1 MRSLSWLDPV
11 VDRCGF
17 GWFQM
22 LLLLQ
27 TGATG
32 FASAA
37 IFVILGSMVNHLPL
51 DKWGASRAE
60 ATLLQSAI
68 FIGVTLGTLVG
79 GIFADRHGRRP
90 AVLLSYL
97 MLVVSAGILVSVQG
111 YKMMVFACFLFGA
124 VAGFS
129 LPAMNALLVENSPAG
144 HRGELVCL
152 SSVLWFSG
160 ELYGAGCVWLM
171 GEAGTL
177 LLGPT
182 STGFHWRA
190 CFALGFMPAFPVII
204 YAFFSMQESP
214 RFLAS
219 QGRIREAERALIHMA
234 AQNGKTNMQIDM
246 PGASPHLDGFPA
258 QDRELQMELIEE
270 QQRENQDW
278 QKTLKSLQVL
288 MRWPVN
294 LSTVFLMILC
304 IVCNFA
310 YYGLIFALP
319 QILHD
324 QKAGI
329 GFLGS
334 PSVQVFTVTLFK
346 VPGIVS
352 AFFLLRSPNIGHK
365 TSLAILLGIS
375 AVCAYSYPQLISVGA
390 VTGAF
395 SAACCL
401 KLATSAT
408 FIILYVFVL
417 EVYPTQIRSTGM
429 AICTMV
435 GRLGSIM
442 SPLVHSYAVAH
453 AGHSAYFLCISAS
466 AFTAGV
472 AALMMPLETK
482 GMPLGEGEDGE
493 TSSLLWNKK

>member
-1 MRSLSWLDPV
+1 MTVRSLNWLDPV

-22 LLLLQ
+22 LLLIQ

-37 IFVILGSMVNHLPL
+37 VFVILGSMVNHLPL
-51 DKWGASRAE
+51 HRWGASRAE

-68 FIGVTLGTLVG
+68 FVGVTFGTLIG
-79 GIFADRHGRRP
+79 GIFADRYGRRP
-90 AVLLSYL
+90 AVLLSYM

-111 YKMMVFACFLFGA
+111 YHIMVFACLFFGA
-124 VAGFS
+124 VGGFS

-152 SSVLWFSG
+152 SSVVWFSG
-160 ELYGAGCVWLM
+160 ELYGAGCVWYL
-171 GEAGTL
+171 GETTASLPGQ
-177 LLGPT
+177 P

-190 CFALGFMPAFPVII
+190 CFVLGFLPAIPVIV
-204 YAFFSMQESP
+204 YALYSLQESP
-214 RFLAS
+214 RFLAN
-219 QGRIREAERALIHMA
+219 QGRFREVEQCIAVMA
-234 AQNGKTNMQIDM
+234 TKNGVEI
-246 PGASPHLDGFPA
+246 PVLPI
-258 QDRELQMELIEE
+258 QDRE
-270 QQRENQDW
+270 NQIVVVDQAPRQVVDW
-278 QKTLKSLQVL
+278 QKTLQSLQLL

-294 LSTVFLMILC
+294 VSTAGLMVLC

-324 QKAGI
+324 QKAAVGI
-329 GFLGS
+329 LRS
-334 PSVQVFTVTLFK
+334 ASVQVFIVTLFK
-346 VPGIVS
+346 IPGIIA
-352 AFFLLRSPNIGHK
+352 AFILLRSPNIGHK
-365 TSLAILLGIS
+365 TCLAMLLAIS
-375 AVCAYSYPQLISVGA
+375 AVCAYSYPELMSVGA
-390 VTGAF
+390 MTGAF

-442 SPLVHSYAVAH
+442 SPLVHSYAVSH
-453 AGHSAYFLCISAS
+453 AGHSAYFQTIAFC

-472 AALMMPLETK
+472 SALLMPVETK
-482 GMPLGEGEDGE
+482 GLPLGEGEDSE
-493 TSSLLWNKK
+493 SSHLLSRKK

>member
-1 MRSLSWLDPV
+1 MRSLTWLDPV

-22 LLLLQ
+22 LLLVQ

-37 IFVILGSMVNHLPL
+37 VFVILGSMVNHLPL
-51 DKWGASRAE
+51 DKWGATRAE

-79 GIFADRHGRRP
+79 GVFADRHGRRP
-90 AVLLSYL
+90 AVLLSYT

-111 YKMMVFACFLFGA
+111 YKVMVFACLLFGA

-152 SSVLWFSG
+152 SSVLWFIG
-160 ELYGAGCVWLM
+160 ELYGAGCVWFM
-171 GEAGTL
+171 AETGTML
-177 LLGPT
+177 PGAPA
-182 STGFHWRA
+182 TGFHWRA
-190 CFALGFMPAFPVII
+190 CFALGFLPALPVII

-219 QGRIREAERALIHMA
+219 QGRIREAEKALMYMA
-234 AQNGKTNMQIDM
+234 AKNGIPTPAGM
-246 PGASPHLDGFPA
+246 PGSSPHLDGFPA

-270 QQRENQDW
+270 QERENQDW

-288 MRWPVN
+288 NRWPVN
-294 LSTVFLMILC
+294 VSTAFLMILC

-324 QKAGI
+324 QKSSI

-346 VPGIVS
+346 VPGIMS
-352 AFFLLRSPNIGHK
+352 AFFLLRTPSVGHK

-375 AVCAYSYPQLISVGA
+375 AVCAYAYPQLISIGA
-390 VTGAF
+390 VSAAF
-395 SAACCL
+395 SSACFL
-401 KLATSAT
+401 KMATSAT

-435 GRLGSIM
+435 GRIGSIM

-453 AGHSAYFLCISAS
+453 AGHSAYFLCISGA
-466 AFTAGV
+466 AFAAGV
-472 AALMMPLETK
+472 AALLMPIETK

>member
-1 MRSLSWLDPV
+1 MTARNLNWLDPV

-22 LLLLQ
+22 LLLIQ

-37 IFVILGSMVNHLPL
+37 VFVILGSMVNHLPL
-51 DKWGASRAE
+51 ARWGASRAE

-68 FIGVTLGTLVG
+68 FVGVTLGTLVG
-79 GIFADRHGRRP
+79 SVFADRHGRRP
-90 AVLLSYL
+90 AVLLSYM

-111 YKMMVFACFLFGA
+111 YHVMVFACLLFGA
-124 VAGFS
+124 VGGFS

-152 SSVLWFSG
+152 SSVLWFTG
-160 ELYGAGCVWLM
+160 ELYGAGCVWFL
-171 GEAGTL
+171 GSTSAVLPGQPEA
-177 LLGPT
+177 
-182 STGFHWRA
+182 GFHWRA
-190 CFALGFMPAFPVII
+190 CFCLGFLPAVPVII
-204 YAFFSMQESP
+204 YAFFSLQESP
-214 RFLAS
+214 RFLAN
-219 QGRIREAERALIHMA
+219 QGRFRECEQCIVWMA
-234 AQNGKTNMQIDM
+234 AKNGV
-246 PGASPHLDGFPA
+246 PAPVWPAGSPVL
-258 QDRELQMELIEE
+258 QDRENQLEAEE
-270 QQRENQDW
+270 QRSRDDW
-278 QKTLKSLQVL
+278 QKTLKSLQLL

-294 LSTVFLMILC
+294 VSTGGLMVLC

-324 QKAGI
+324 QKAAV
-329 GFLGS
+329 GFLKS
-334 PSVQVFTVTLFK
+334 ASVQVFIVTLFK
-346 VPGIVS
+346 IPGIIT
-352 AFFLLRSPNIGHK
+352 AMLLLRNPKIGHK
-365 TSLAILLGIS
+365 SCLAFLLTIS
-375 AVCAYSYPQLISVGA
+375 AIAAYSYPQLVGVGA
-390 VTGAF
+390 GGMAF
-395 SAACCL
+395 SAACLL

-442 SPLVHSYAVAH
+442 SPMVHSYAVEH
-453 AGHSAYFLCISAS
+453 AGHSAYFLVIAGC
-466 AFTAGV
+466 AFSRV
-472 AALMMPLETK
+472 SQLC
-482 GMPLGEGEDGE
+482 
-493 TSSLLWNKK
+493 SCQ